1 LNNIRKQNQGF
12 SLIELLI
19 SMALLSIVMVMV
31 VTFMG
36 SSQAAYRK
44 TKSNLN
50 LQTEAMQV
58 MEQMSDTMMQASY
71 IRIATKD
78 KGMYYINK
86 EEPSST
92 NKRTVTE
99 VKDTDYH
106 AIEDYDFVP
115 DNYGNYALNCD
126 LTEDSREVIVD
137 FDNADMSLRYRLVDR
152 SDKAYPL
159 DSDKDLITGTGVRS
173 FRALRPMI
181 NVSGIEVADDYRY
194 IKPEFIYLEYLDSAN
209 VQKVSKEKKDEHGN
223 VVKDDAG
230 NPVFEDVYEYG
241 LYHVIYYITDITSER
256 NDTCSIYMYRKRTDP
271 GDYTE
276 NYKTMKEHIL
286 KDMLGYSSAD
296 KAKQEKSYTAFTTEE
311 ESITTSDVEG
321 LVTNKISDFY
331 VSADSDG
338 NSLLCNILFK
348 DSGYEYNS
356 VESVNFRNS
365 SVLTVRPQ
373 KLYKR
378 MDKSTGGGTTPSGG
392 GTTPSG
398 GGTTPSGGE
407 TTPSGGGTTPSGG
420 GTTPSGGGTTP
431 SGGESN

>member
-1 LNNIRKQNQGF
+1 MNNIRKQNQGF

-31 VTFMG
+31 VSFMG

-86 EEPSST
+86 SEPSAS
-92 NKRTVTE
+92 NKRTIKE
-99 VKDTDYH
+99 VKDTDYY
-106 AIEDYDFVP
+106 AIEKYDFVP
-115 DNYGNYALNCD
+115 DNYGNYALNCN

-137 FDNADMSLRYRLVDR
+137 LDSTENKLRYRLVDR

-159 DSDKDLITGTGVRS
+159 STDKDFIADTEVRS
-173 FRALRPMI
+173 YRALRPPI
-181 NVSGIEVADDYRY
+181 TNALGITVADDYRY

-209 VQKVSKEKKDEHGN
+209 VKKVEKKEADGT

-230 NPVFEDVYEYG
+230 NIVYEYQYG
-241 LYHVIYYITDITSER
+241 TYHVIYYITDITSKR
-256 NDTCSIYMYRKRTDP
+256 NKTCSIYMYRQRTDP
-271 GDYTE
+271 GDYSV
-276 NYKTMKEHIL
+276 NYSTMKEHIL
-286 KDMLGYSSAD
+286 KNMLGYSDST
-296 KAKQEKSYTAFTTEE
+296 KAKQAVSSTAFTEKEE
-311 ESITTSDVEG
+311 TGKISGVEG

-331 VSADSDG
+331 ISADSDG

-348 DSGYEYNS
+348 DGGYEYNS

-365 SVLTVRPQ
+365 NVLTVRPQ

-378 MDKSTGGGTTPSGG
+378 LDKGSSSGGGGPTPGGGGSTPGGGGPTPGGEGTTP
-392 GTTPSG
+392 
-398 GGTTPSGGE
+398 GGE
-407 TTPSGGGTTPSGG
+407 
-420 GTTPSGGGTTP
+420 
-431 SGGESN
+431 ESE